1 MSLWD
6 EISADGSQFLSEFG
20 RSIIFRGVN
29 VVVLIDTN
37 PIEQSLENGGFVY
50 TSGYRIRMLAIAGS
64 TYAVTPPRHG
74 ETMSIYGEPY
84 TIKQVTKRP
93 PSPWIDVFVIAS
105 NQ

>member
-20 RSIIFRGVN
+20 RSITFRGIS
-29 VVVLIDTN
+29 VVALVDTN
-37 PIEQSLENGGFVY
+37 PIEQALENGGFVY
-50 TSGYRIRMLAIAGS
+50 TSGYRVRMLAVAGS
-64 TYAVTPPRHG
+64 VYAVTPPRHG
-74 ETMSIYGEPY
+74 ESMAVYGHPY
-84 TIKQVTKRP
+84 TIKQVTVRP